1 VGTGFPKRSCS
12 DKKIDRGDDSKKS
25 HPDLVSQL
33 GQTRKSG
40 CNEVP
45 AWAVDEAVRRWHR
58 GECGDEY
65 NYSFAPAPGALRRI
79 ALQELE
85 PAMAT
90 LRSLKLMLSA
100 APSFADAERLAAAPP
115 GAIIVR
121 PTGK

>member
-1 VGTGFPKRSCS
+1 MQ
-12 DKKIDRGDDSKKS
+12 DRCARPTPSIFKFGLQRTAGPYSWVK
-25 HPDLVSQL
+25 L
-33 GQTRKSG
+33 GIG
-40 CNEVP
+40 CNGVP

-65 NYSFAPAPGALRRI
+65 NYSFAPAPGTLRTI

-85 PAMAT
+85 PAMTT
-90 LRSLKLMLSA
+90 LRSLKLVLSA